1 MDYKWKGTAEL
12 IVGIIIGS
20 AITWGIME
28 YKCTVKQYGIN
39 LIGENM
45 YTQLD
50 DLKHANM
57 IKEYLE
63 ANPNA
68 TRKDLS
74 VALHINYRRLM
85 TLNNNGIITLPHAI
99 PFSQRNKPKIV
110 RL

>member
-28 YKCTVKQYGIN
+28 YKCTFKQYNIN

-63 ANPNA
+63 TNDVSKSIVFANKVA
-68 TRKDLS
+68 S
-74 VALHINYRRLM
+74 VVIQKKGVAVYN
-85 TLNNNGIITLPHAI
+85 
-99 PFSQRNKPKIV
+99 
-110 RL
+110 